1 MYKLKRVLLISD
13 YVSCIKFHH
22 CTWCLLHA
30 LHMLQSIVEKFH
42 HNPALAPNDDV
53 AQRLFQFTDTT
64 RIRVTYHLEP
74 NRITASY
81 REFLTPPRGG
91 EQAYNLTFDPQ
102 ATSGYQ
108 VSVVVQCTYMY
119 S

>member
-1 MYKLKRVLLISD
+1 MY
-13 YVSCIKFHH
+13 
-22 CTWCLLHA
+22 T
-30 LHMLQSIVEKFH
+30 QSIVEKFH
-42 HNPALAPNDDV
+42 HNPALAPNSDM
-53 AQRLFQFTDTT
+53 AQRLYQLTDTP

-91 EQAYNLTFDPQ
+91 EQAYNLTFDPM

-108 VSVVVQCTYMY
+108 VCGNYLHTEYHILKQQ
-119 S
+119 